1 NTGNDNGSTIL
12 KKILKSPAP
21 SMRAAS
27 NKLCGNPS
35 IKERMIIRLK
45 ALINVGRI
53 YTQNDP
59 IRCKSLIRRNVGIN
73 PPLKYIVIIK
83 IIGYVFLE
91 TGFCCAIAYAI
102 IEVASDILAV
112 STSFLDTEMNI
123 ACMIAAFLHTCA

>member
-1 NTGNDNGSTIL
+1 MTATNNATVANTGNDNGSTIL

-59 IRCKSLIRRNVGIN
+59 IRCKSLIRRKDRKSTRLNSSHVAISYAVFC
-73 PPLKYIVIIK
+73 LKKKKKTQEGVRSQ
-83 IIGYVFLE
+83 E
-91 TGFCCAIAYAI
+91 CEDDTQR
-102 IEVASDILAV
+102 ASSA
-112 STSFLDTEMNI
+112 
-123 ACMIAAFLHTCA
+123 HTQS

>member
-1 NTGNDNGSTIL
+1 MTATNNATVANTGNDNGSTIL

-83 IIGYVFLE
+83 IIVTDLLKTNFG
-91 TGFCCAIAYAI
+91 CAIAYATI
-102 IEVASDILAV
+102 AVADRKSV
-112 STSFLDTEMNI
+112 V
-123 ACMIAAFLHTCA
+123 